1 MVNTA
6 TTVRTTCSYRCRVLR
21 QRVFTNA
28 TVTIALVTLCFV
40 YIILPFPSS
49 SPPSPRF
56 HHIRARVHA
65 CTYLCVCARARAFSS
80 SFLSAPSHIPSENI
94 PCSPDPSHH
103 DSSTIIQASRVAWD
117 RRKGV
122 RETVG
127 GDGKG
132 REKGFK
138 RVNASRS

>member
-1 MVNTA
+1 
-6 TTVRTTCSYRCRVLR
+6 
-21 QRVFTNA
+21 
-28 TVTIALVTLCFV
+28 
-40 YIILPFPSS
+40 
-49 SPPSPRF
+49 
-56 HHIRARVHA
+56 
-65 CTYLCVCARARAFSS
+65 
-80 SFLSAPSHIPSENI
+80 
-94 PCSPDPSHH
+94 
-103 DSSTIIQASRVAWD
+103 VAWD